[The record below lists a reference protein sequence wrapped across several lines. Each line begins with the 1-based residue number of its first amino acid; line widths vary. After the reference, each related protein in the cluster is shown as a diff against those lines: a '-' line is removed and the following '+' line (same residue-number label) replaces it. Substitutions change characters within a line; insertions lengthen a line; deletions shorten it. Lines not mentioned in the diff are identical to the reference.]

1 MLLWQ
6 TDPEIKRVGKEIL
19 SVIQILI
26 NEELWCRRAL
36 ARDKD
41 DNQLFD
47 PKDEKACSWCIYGAL
62 YMIDAG
68 PKTIAYLQ
76 SMAKSL
82 GWSDLDRL
90 NDLNQHFFVMQF
102 LKESVEALGM
112 SYKIKLKRL

>member
-1 MLLWQ
+1 MAIWQ
-6 TDPEIKRVGKEIL
+6 TDPEIKKVGKEIL
-19 SVIQILI
+19 AVIQILI

-41 DNQLFD
+41 GNQLFD
-47 PKDEKACSWCIYGAL
+47 PKNENACSWCIYGVL
-62 YMIDAG
+62 YMIDAS
-68 PKTIAYLQ
+68 PKTVSYLQ
-76 SMAKSL
+76 SMARSL

-112 SYKIKLKRL
+112 SYKIKLKRI